1 MALIAVF
8 IPLLMLGV
16 VLALGRYEELL
27 LQTKKTDR
35 NEKTPSRG
43 LGRRHGRTARR
54 DGPPHAGGRPYRWP
68 SARRRMP
75 RGSRSEGIR
84 AGTWAR

>member
-35 NEKTPSRG
+35 NEKAPLAG
-43 LGRRHGRTARR
+43 PRT
-54 DGPPHAGGRPYRWP
+54 
-68 SARRRMP
+68 SP
-75 RGSRSEGIR
+75 RTYGSP
-84 AGTWAR
+84 

>member
-35 NEKTPSRG
+35 NDKARLAAPTTSP
-43 LGRRHGRTARR
+43 RT
-54 DGPPHAGGRPYRWP
+54 
-68 SARRRMP
+68 S
-75 RGSRSEGIR
+75 GSP
-84 AGTWAR
+84 

>member
-1 MALIAVF
+1 MALIALF

-35 NEKTPSRG
+35 NEKT
-43 LGRRHGRTARR
+43 LV
-54 DGPPHAGGRPYRWP
+54 GPPGT
-68 SARRRMP
+68 
-75 RGSRSEGIR
+75 
-84 AGTWAR
+84 AGT

>member
-35 NEKTPSRG
+35 NEKSRIAG
-43 LGRRHGRTARR
+43 PTTSPRTHGS
-54 DGPPHAGGRPYRWP
+54 P
-68 SARRRMP
+68 
-75 RGSRSEGIR
+75 
-84 AGTWAR
+84 